1 MKRSALIFAW
11 VAIAFLFAGNA
22 AAQSNLREDDHFTRT
37 LAVSRI
43 DLDEKLNKPIAEA
56 TDPAL
61 YADASQ
67 AGMIDALMRG
77 LKEGRYMAYHPDT
90 LNKAIAWDDVK
101 VICEQMYGTE
111 DEEDAFETREVDDE
125 FCDWCGED
133 EEEEWVSYDD
143 VPSDS
148 DPFDIGEESYLESIG
163 GYTDDGNFGDV
174 LLAPMSSVVELIEN
188 RIFDKNRSDMVYDI
202 KYIRLVWIDPG
213 ETLPDQN
220 VICLKYQDVVE
231 TLEACRWTNRFNE
244 AEHRNLREV
253 LEMRM
258 FNSYD
263 TQTGS
268 RSYRTLAQS
277 EYHRNQ
283 QIAFEH
289 HLWSY

>member
-1 MKRSALIFAW
+1 MKRSTLFFAGI
-11 VAIAFLFAGNA
+11 AIAFLFAGNA
-22 AAQSNLREDDHFTRT
+22 SAQSNLREDDHFTRT

-43 DLDEKLNKPIAEA
+43 DLDEKMNRPIAEA
-56 TDPAL
+56 ADPAL
-61 YADASQ
+61 YTNASQ

-77 LKEGRYMAYHPDT
+77 LKEGRYKAYHPDT
-90 LNKAIAWDDVK
+90 LNKSMNWDELK

-111 DEEDAFETREVDDE
+111 DEEIFFNEVEIDE
-125 FCDWCGED
+125 SCDWCD
-133 EEEEWVSYDD
+133 DSEEEEWVS
-143 VPSDS
+143 VSNVVSDS
-148 DPFDIGEESYLESIG
+148 DPFISEASYVESIG

-174 LLAPMSSVVELIEN
+174 LLAPMNSVVELIEN

-202 KYIRLVWIDPG
+202 AYIRIVWVDPG

-220 VICLKYQDVVE
+220 VICLKYADVVE
-231 TLEACRWTNRFNE
+231 TLEACQWTNRFNE

-253 LEMRM
+253 LELRL

-263 TQTGS
+263 LQTGS
-268 RSYRTLAQS
+268 RNYRTLAES
-277 EYHRNQ
+277 NYHRNQ

>member
-11 VAIAFLFAGNA
+11 TAIAILLAGNA
-22 AAQSNLREDDHFTRT
+22 TAQSRLREDDHFTRT

-56 TDPAL
+56 TDPSL

-77 LKEGRYMAYHPDT
+77 LKEGRYLAYHPDS
-90 LNKAIAWDDVK
+90 LNKAIPWDDVK
-101 VICEQMYGTE
+101 VICEKMYG
-111 DEEDAFETREVDDE
+111 EEDQEAFFEEEEVENYED
-125 FCDWCGED
+125 CDWCGED
-133 EEEEWVSYDD
+133 EEEWESTGTAI
-143 VPSDS
+143 SDS
-148 DPFDIGEESYLESIG
+148 DPFVSGESFLESMG
-163 GYTDDGNFGDV
+163 GYTDDGNFGDAI
-174 LLAPMSSVVELIEN
+174 LAPMSTVVELIEN
-188 RIFDKNRSDMVYDI
+188 RIFDKNRSDMVYHI
-202 KYIRLVWIDPG
+202 QYIRLVWVDPG

-220 VICLKYQDVVE
+220 MICLKYQDVVE
-231 TLEACRWTNRFNE
+231 TLEACQWTNRFNE

-258 FNSYD
+258 FHSYD

-268 RSYRTLAQS
+268 RNYRTLAQS
-277 EYHRNQ
+277 EYQRNQ